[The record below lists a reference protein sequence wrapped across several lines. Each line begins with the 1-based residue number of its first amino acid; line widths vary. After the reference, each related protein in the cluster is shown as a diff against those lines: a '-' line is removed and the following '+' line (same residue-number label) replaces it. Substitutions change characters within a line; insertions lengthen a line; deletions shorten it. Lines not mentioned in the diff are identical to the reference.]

1 MVDATRPKVV
11 YFIASHTNPDQ
22 VERLIRRLRRD
33 SPASFVLVHHD
44 ESQSH
49 LAPERFAGD
58 PQVVVVPQ
66 ALQVEWGGF
75 SQVEMV
81 LHGIETLL
89 ASRRDFDW
97 LVLLSGQDY
106 PIRPIGDFELDLG
119 RLGDGAIAHEE
130 QTRLLD
136 RYVLGWHRLP
146 RRFENRLTNALF
158 SRLSRFN
165 ERQPFVRFVSG
176 RVGCRFGLRPLRSPF
191 GAALQPYKGTTWW
204 TLSRRCVEYVR
215 DFVHDNPSFVNWYR
229 RRTLMPDE
237 SFFQTILFNAG
248 SFSLRNDDGRYVRW
262 DPPDAASPVTL
273 RTDDLATLLR
283 SGKYFGRKFDERV
296 DATVLD
302 RLDAILG

>member
-1 MVDATRPKVV
+1 MTGTARPRVI
-11 YFIASHTNPDQ
+11 YFVASHTNPDQ
-22 VERLIRRLRRD
+22 VARLISRLRRD
-33 SPASFVLVHHD
+33 SPTSFVLVHHD

-49 LAPERFAGD
+49 LAPERFAD
-58 PQVVVVPQ
+58 DAHVAVIPS
-66 ALQVEWGGF
+66 ALEVEWGGF

-81 LHGIETLL
+81 LRGIETLI
-89 ASRRDFDW
+89 ASKREFDW

-106 PIRPIGDFELDLG
+106 PIRPIADFESDLA
-119 RLGDGAIAHEE
+119 RLGDGAIAYEE

-136 RYVLGWHRLP
+136 RYRLSWYRLP
-146 RRFENRLTNALF
+146 RRFENRFTNALF
-158 SRLSRFN
+158 SRLSRLN

-176 RVGCRFGLRPLRSPF
+176 RVGCRLGVRPFRSPF
-191 GAALQPYKGTTWW
+191 AGSLQPYKGTTWW

-215 DFVHDNPSFVNWYR
+215 EFVRDNPSFVDWYR
-229 RRTLMPDE
+229 HRTLMPDE

-248 SFSLRNDDGRYVRW
+248 SFRLRNDDGRYVRW

-273 RTDDLATLLR
+273 RTEDLAALLR

-296 DATVLD
+296 DAAVLD

>member
-1 MVDATRPKVV
+1 MADQVRPKVT

-22 VERLIRRLRRD
+22 VARLVSRLRRD

-44 ESQSH
+44 ESQTH
-49 LAPERFAGD
+49 LAPERFAAD
-58 PQVVVVPQ
+58 PQVAVVPQ
-66 ALQVEWGGF
+66 ALEVEWGGF

-81 LHGIETLL
+81 LHGIESLL
-89 ASRRDFDW
+89 ASGRDFDW

-106 PIRPIGDFELDLG
+106 PIRPIAEFESDLA
-119 RLGDGAIAHEE
+119 RLGDGAIAYEE

-136 RYVLGWHRLP
+136 RYILGWHRVP
-146 RRFENRLTNALF
+146 PWFENRLTNALF

-176 RVGCRFGLRPLRSPF
+176 RVGCRFGVRPRRSPF
-191 GAALQPYKGTTWW
+191 GGSLQPYKGTTWW

-215 DFVHDNPSFVNWYR
+215 DFVRDNPSFVEWYR

-248 SFSLRNDDGRYVRW
+248 SFRLRNDDGRYVRW
-262 DPPDAASPVTL
+262 DPPDAASPVVL
-273 RTDDLATLLR
+273 RSEDLGNLLR
-283 SGKYFGRKFDERV
+283 SGKYFGRKFDDRV
-296 DATVLD
+296 DAAVLD